1 MNLNECKCECAHVC
15 VWGGGFGGPM
25 VLSRISMATLGSVY
39 VASAAHGVYV
49 CVFISVISGMM
60 LTQLGQTL

>member
-1 MNLNECKCECAHVC
+1 MSVRTRVC
-15 VWGGGFGGPM
+15 VCVCGGGGALEGP
-25 VLSRISMATLGSVY
+25 VVPSRISMATLGSVY
-39 VASAAHGVYV
+39 VASAAHGVCV

>member
-1 MNLNECKCECAHVC
+1 MCVC
-15 VWGGGFGGPM
+15 VGGGFGGPM